1 MMLRSKSLAAFVA
14 LLATG
19 VTVRNQDREPTSCRR
34 VSLKTPFL
42 FTIIT
47 AALLASTSLV
57 YAIDPNASAVLQKEN
72 QEAVAKDQNMQERI
86 TRMED
91 QIARMNEELIAVRE
105 QKIQDQ
111 ERLHRLEQMM
121 SAAR

>member
-1 MMLRSKSLAAFVA
+1 M
-14 LLATG
+14 G
-19 VTVRNQDREPTSCRR
+19 REH
-34 VSLKTPFL
+34 SLKTPLL

-57 YAIDPNASAVLQKEN
+57 YAIDPNASAALQNANKQAAAN
-72 QEAVAKDQNMQERI
+72 AQNIQERI

-91 QIARMNEELIAVRE
+91 QIARMNEELIAMRE

-111 ERLHRLEQMM
+111 RELQAKDLR
-121 SAAR
+121 

>member
-1 MMLRSKSLAAFVA
+1 MGKQHSP
-14 LLATG
+14 
-19 VTVRNQDREPTSCRR
+19 N
-34 VSLKTPFL
+34 TPLL

-57 YAIDPNASAVLQKEN
+57 YAIDPNASAALQNEY
-72 QEAVAKDQNMQERI
+72 QQAAADAQNMQERI

-91 QIARMNEELIAVRE
+91 KIARMNEELIALRE

-111 ERLHRLEQMM
+111 RELQAKDR
-121 SAAR
+121 